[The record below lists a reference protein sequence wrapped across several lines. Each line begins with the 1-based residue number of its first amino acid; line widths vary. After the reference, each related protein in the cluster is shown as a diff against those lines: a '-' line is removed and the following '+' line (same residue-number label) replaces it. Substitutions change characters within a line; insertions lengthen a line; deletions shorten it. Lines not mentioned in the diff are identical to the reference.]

1 MKLIK
6 QCFKPLYQTTKYHI
20 DDNMILYKMKVLL
33 QCIVTKKTK
42 RSTTHVRKRTSTEIK
57 FSHYKAFLY
66 LLLHIL
72 SGWLLYRNI
81 CFLMLDIKRLI
92 KFINILPTK
101 SYWKEKYVW
110 LLHAYLFH
118 SENSFVSLTPEGMVL
133 KEKQYISYTFYP
145 IHNPNTLE
153 VLICNFS
160 YNLSAD
166 LHI

>member
-6 QCFKPLYQTTKYHI
+6 QCFKPLYRTTKYHI

-33 QCIVTKKTK
+33 QCFVTKKTK

-101 SYWKEKYVW
+101 SYWKRKICVTFTRIPFSFWEFFCVI
-110 LLHAYLFH
+110 
-118 SENSFVSLTPEGMVL
+118 NSRRYGIEG
-133 KEKQYISYTFYP
+133 KTIYFIYI
-145 IHNPNTLE
+145 
-153 VLICNFS
+153 
-160 YNLSAD
+160 LSD
-166 LHI
+166 P

>member
-6 QCFKPLYQTTKYHI
+6 QCFKPLYQTTKYHLN
-20 DDNMILYKMKVLL
+20 DNMILYKMKVLL
-33 QCIVTKKTK
+33 QCFVTKKTK

-72 SGWLLYRNI
+72 SGRLLYGNI

-101 SYWKEKYVW
+101 K
-110 LLHAYLFH
+110 LLKKKNMCDF
-118 SENSFVSLTPEGMVL
+118 
-133 KEKQYISYTFYP
+133 YTHTFF
-145 IHNPNTLE
+145 ILRILLCH
-153 VLICNFS
+153 
-160 YNLSAD
+160 
-166 LHI
+166 